1 MLHNRHKLLL
11 WRIVNGILPTKAK
24 LNSIFH
30 SNDLNCCLRDSSV
43 ESVDHI
49 FINCHFV
56 HQAWFISSWN
66 FRMDNFVDMR
76 IKDWIFLIFDS
87 SNSLFCSNLRREE
100 FIVYIA
106 VLFDLT

>member
-1 MLHNRHKLLL
+1 
-11 WRIVNGILPTKAK
+11 
-24 LNSIFH
+24 
-30 SNDLNCCLRDSSV
+30 
-43 ESVDHI
+43 
-49 FINCHFV
+49 
-56 HQAWFISSWN
+56 
-66 FRMDNFVDMR
+66 MDNFVDMR